1 MRICSSL
8 HLFHCV
14 CAYVCVCVCVC
25 VDEAIYYR
33 WGKNVTRKFV
43 CEKLLLNKS
52 FLLLFACHR
61 TMVLSLHTN
70 TQFAT
75 AKDICVLAER
85 STKTFL
91 PPSFRTPFSVAFPI
105 RRRLQDPHPNQV
117 LHTAP
122 SIGGRPS
129 PRRRAK
135 PTCRSQKLVNF
146 CISINFSCCLTQTP
160 PANPFAELSMLICGA
175 SAKEQAV
182 AALLANIVDR
192 LVCTNLNFI
201 YLQFA

>member
-14 CAYVCVCVCVC
+14 CAYACVCVC

-105 RRRLQDPHPNQV
+105 RRRLQDPHPKQV

-135 PTCRSQKLVNF
+135 RTCRSQKLVNF
-146 CISINFSCCLTQTP
+146 CKSINFSCCLTQTP

>member
-14 CAYVCVCVCVC
+14 CAYACVCVC

-91 PPSFRTPFSVAFPI
+91 LPSFRTPFSVAFPI
-105 RRRLQDPHPNQV
+105 RRRLQDPHPKQV

-129 PRRRAK
+129 PRRRA
-135 PTCRSQKLVNF
+135 VNF

-160 PANPFAELSMLICGA
+160 PANPFAELLMLICGA

-182 AALLANIVDR
+182 AALLANFVDR